1 MGLNVEDHTQKHVNS
16 KKKCFQLIHITEK
29 KDYLNMKEIC
39 HVNQFTFRP
48 IIEKKIILFVKN

>member
-1 MGLNVEDHTQKHVNS
+1 MWKITHRNVNS

-29 KDYLNMKEIC
+29 EDYLNMKEIC